1 MLDGEVHMN
10 DADEAELHR
19 LCAELE
25 QVDRQ
30 QLSSSGREALK
41 KAALAL
47 STAFIHDLR
56 SDIERQYERLG
67 QPLSAAEQEW
77 MKTVGI
83 DPDATPTI

>member
-1 MLDGEVHMN
+1 MN
-10 DADEAELHR
+10 DADETELHR

-25 QVDRQ
+25 QIDHQ
-30 QLSSSGREALK
+30 QLSVSQREALK

-56 SDIERQYERLG
+56 SDVERQYHRLG
-67 QPLSAAEQEW
+67 QPLTEDERKR
-77 MKTVGI
+77 MKAIGI